1 MNCNSSNGRVD
12 ILGPNTSSVFALSD
26 RIPISKG
33 ESFRDAMTGNWYDT
47 TLSNAFFS
55 ANNIQILQ
63 NGLRKG
69 VYQMSNDQYLIGEQS
84 PDELKI
90 IMRSVFLQN
99 SKNLPNNI
107 SQQISVLNNIVLDYA
122 VKQVYS
128 ACEGYM
134 KYKRDASTLVVP
146 IDTPVLSRTNDKQLI
161 LKKWF

>member
-26 RIPISKG
+26 RIPVTKG
-33 ESFRDAMTGNWYDT
+33 DSFRDAMTGNWYDT
-47 TLSNAFFS
+47 ALSNAFFS
-55 ANNIQILQ
+55 SQNIQILQ

-69 VYQMSNDQYLIGEQS
+69 VYKLSNEQYLIDEQN

-99 SKNLPNNI
+99 SRNLANNI
-107 SQQISVLNNIVLDYA
+107 PQQINALNNIVLDYA

-146 IDTPVLSRTNDKQLI
+146 IDTPILSRTNDKQLL

>member
-26 RIPISKG
+26 RIPVTKG
-33 ESFRDAMTGNWYDT
+33 DSFRDAMTGNWYDT
-47 TLSNAFFS
+47 ALSNAFFS
-55 ANNIQILQ
+55 GQNIQILQ

-69 VYQMSNDQYLIGEQS
+69 VYKLSNDQYLVDEQS
-84 PDELKI
+84 SDELKI

-99 SKNLPNNI
+99 SRNLANNI
-107 SQQISVLNNIVLDYA
+107 PQQINVLNNIVLDYA

-146 IDTPVLSRTNDKQLI
+146 IDAPILSRTNDKQLL